1 INGIYWNTTGTLRAG
16 TGSSGTALNK
26 LSSPTGIFLD
36 SSDYLYVA
44 DSGSYRVLK
53 YAPSVT
59 TGTLIAGLTNV
70 SGTTLDLFSTGI
82 RYIFVDSSQNLYVAD
97 TYNNRVMFWANGAST
112 ATIAAGNATFG
123 TSFNQIY
130 SPYGIWVDSSSNVY
144 VAEYQNQRV
153 TKWAPGATTGILLA
167 GVTGSAGSTTNKLA
181 SPAGLVYDETN
192 QDLYIANS
200 ATSTSTVM
208 KWHVGDSSA
217 TVIAGTSGSPGNST
231 TQLNSPMGISLDQWK
246 NLYVADRT
254 NNRVQFF
261 CSGSSTG
268 ITIAGTGSGGT
279 NITAP
284 YDVKLDSQ
292 LNLYVSENSGARVRK
307 FAKL

>member
-1 INGIYWNTTGTLRAG
+1 M
-16 TGSSGTALNK
+16 
-26 LSSPTGIFLD
+26 
-36 SSDYLYVA
+36 
-44 DSGSYRVLK
+44 
-53 YAPSVT
+53 
-59 TGTLIAGLTNV
+59 LISEFDG
-70 SGTTLDLFSTGI
+70 
-82 RYIFVDSSQNLYVAD
+82 R
-97 TYNNRVMFWANGAST
+97 
-112 ATIAAGNATFG
+112 
-123 TSFNQIY
+123 
-130 SPYGIWVDSSSNVY
+130 
-144 VAEYQNQRV
+144 
-153 TKWAPGATTGILLA
+153 
-167 GVTGSAGSTTNKLA
+167 STTNKLA
-181 SPAGLVYDETN
+181 SPAGLVYDEAN

-200 ATSTSTVM
+200 ATATSTVM

-217 TVIAGTSGSPGNST
+217 TVIAGTSASPGNST
-231 TQLNSPMGISLDQWK
+231 TQLNSPMGIALDQWK

>member
-59 TGTLIAGLTNV
+59 TGTLIAGLTSV

-97 TYNNRVMFWANGAST
+97 TYNNRVVLWPNGAST
-112 ATIAAGNATFG
+112 ATIAAGNGTFG

-167 GVTGSAGSTTNKLA
+167 GVTGSAGKQNSEKYM
-181 SPAGLVYDETN
+181 YDIIEIVVFN
-192 QDLYIANS
+192 QS
-200 ATSTSTVM
+200 RRE
-208 KWHVGDSSA
+208 K
-217 TVIAGTSGSPGNST
+217 
-231 TQLNSPMGISLDQWK
+231 
-246 NLYVADRT
+246 
-254 NNRVQFF
+254 
-261 CSGSSTG
+261 
-268 ITIAGTGSGGT
+268 
-279 NITAP
+279 
-284 YDVKLDSQ
+284 
-292 LNLYVSENSGARVRK
+292 SEK
-307 FAKL
+307 